1 MLAPLDRMGRTKS
14 AEAIRTLQAYLD
26 NHGSLSRAATE
37 LHLHRNSVAYRIERI
52 FAELD
57 VDPDNP
63 DDWLLLQLACRARAL
78 A

>member
-1 MLAPLDRMGRTKS
+1 
-14 AEAIRTLQAYLD
+14 
-26 NHGSLSRAATE
+26 
-37 LHLHRNSVAYRIERI
+37 VAYRIERI